1 MSYDRPRIVCMEEED
16 RLSKEIA
23 VRQEPV
29 GDRPQL
35 RASLDAAREVI
46 RVEREA
52 LGSLLDRLEGSNG
65 DGFERAVELVLRCQ
79 GRVVVTGMGK
89 SGLIAR
95 KISATLVS
103 TGTPALFLHPAEA
116 AHGDLG
122 MMAKGDLLF
131 VLSYGGKTEEIEQP
145 VAMAKRLGL
154 PVLAMTGSLN
164 STLAQIADAV
174 LDVRVE
180 REACP
185 LNLTPTASTTAMMA
199 LGDALAIALLER
211 RRFTAEDFA
220 RLHPGGSL
228 GKKLQR
234 VESLMRT
241 GAAIPRV
248 GPATAASEA
257 IYEMSRKGLGLTA
270 VVAEDGRLV
279 GIITD
284 GDLRRL
290 MQQRKK
296 EAFDLT
302 CEQFMTRNPATVEK
316 TELAAAALRIL
327 EDRKITSLLV
337 VDSQGRLEGVL
348 HLHDLWTTQLF

>member
-1 MSYDRPRIVCMEEED
+1 
-16 RLSKEIA
+16 LSKKIA
-23 VRQEPV
+23 TRQESV
-29 GDRPQL
+29 EARAAAKMAREAARKVL
-35 RASLDAAREVI
+35 EIECAALASLL
-46 RVEREA
+46 ER
-52 LGSLLDRLEGSNG
+52 LQGDNG
-65 DGFERAVELVLRCQ
+65 DQLEQAVEQMLACR
-79 GRVVVTGMGK
+79 GRVVVAGMGK

-95 KISATLVS
+95 KISATLAS

-122 MMAKGDLLF
+122 MMAKGDLLL
-131 VLSYGGKTEEIEQP
+131 VLSYGGETEEIEQP

-154 PVLAMTGSLN
+154 PILVMTGNLRSN
-164 STLAQIADAV
+164 LARIADAV

-211 RRFTAEDFA
+211 RGFTAEDFA

-234 VESLMRT
+234 VENLMRT
-241 GAAIPRV
+241 GAAVPRV
-248 GPATAASEA
+248 RPATPTSEA
-257 IYEMSRKGLGLTA
+257 IYEMSRKGLGMTT
-270 VVAEDGRLV
+270 VVAAGDQLV

-290 MQQRKK
+290 LQQRKK
-296 EAFDLT
+296 EALDLT
-302 CEQFMTRNPATVEK
+302 CEEFMTRSPATIGK
-316 TELAAAALRIL
+316 TELAATALRIL
-327 EDRKITSLLV
+327 EERKITSLAV
-337 VDSQGRLEGVL
+337 VDGRGRLEGVL

>member
-1 MSYDRPRIVCMEEED
+1 MEAHAEAKMAREAARKVLEIECAALASLLE
-16 RLSKEIA
+16 RL
-23 VRQEPV
+23 QGDN
-29 GDRPQL
+29 GDRFEQ
-35 RASLDAAREVI
+35 A
-46 RVEREA
+46 VERMLA
-52 LGSLLDRLEGSNG
+52 CR
-65 DGFERAVELVLRCQ
+65 
-79 GRVVVTGMGK
+79 GRVVVAGMGK

-95 KISATLVS
+95 KISATLAS

-122 MMAKGDLLF
+122 MMAQGDLLL
-131 VLSYGGKTEEIEQP
+131 VLSYGGETEEIEQP

-154 PVLAMTGSLN
+154 PILVMTGNLRSN
-164 STLAQIADAV
+164 LARIADAV

-211 RRFTAEDFA
+211 RGFTAEDFA

-234 VESLMRT
+234 VENLMRT
-241 GAAIPRV
+241 GAAVPRV
-248 GPATAASEA
+248 RPATPTSEA
-257 IYEMSRKGLGLTA
+257 IYEMSRKGLGMTT
-270 VVAEDGRLV
+270 VVAAGDQLV

-296 EAFDLT
+296 EALDLT
-302 CEQFMTRNPATVEK
+302 CEEFMTRSPATIGK
-316 TELAAAALRIL
+316 TELAATALRIL
-327 EDRKITSLLV
+327 EERKITSLAV
-337 VDSQGRLEGVL
+337 VDARGRLEGVL

>member
-1 MSYDRPRIVCMEEED
+1 MS
-16 RLSKEIA
+16 KKIA
-23 VRQEPV
+23 TRQESV
-29 GDRPQL
+29 EARAAAKMAREAARKVLEIECAALASLLERLQGDNGDRFEQ
-35 RASLDAAREVI
+35 A
-46 RVEREA
+46 VERMLA
-52 LGSLLDRLEGSNG
+52 CR
-65 DGFERAVELVLRCQ
+65 
-79 GRVVVTGMGK
+79 GRVVVAGMGK

-95 KISATLVS
+95 KISATLAS

-122 MMAKGDLLF
+122 MMAKGDLLL
-131 VLSYGGKTEEIEQP
+131 VLSYGGETEEIEQP

-154 PVLAMTGSLN
+154 PILVMTGNLRSN
-164 STLAQIADAV
+164 LARIADAV

-211 RRFTAEDFA
+211 RGFTAEDFA

-234 VESLMRT
+234 VENLMRT
-241 GAAIPRV
+241 GAAVPRV
-248 GPATAASEA
+248 RPATPTSEA
-257 IYEMSRKGLGLTA
+257 IYEMSRKGLGMTT
-270 VVAEDGRLV
+270 VVADGDQLV

-284 GDLRRL
+284 GNLRRL
-290 MQQRKK
+290 LHQRKK
-296 EAFDLT
+296 EALDLT
-302 CEQFMTRNPATVEK
+302 CEEFMTRAPATIGK
-316 TELAAAALRIL
+316 TELAATALRIL
-327 EDRKITSLLV
+327 EERKITSLAV
-337 VDSQGRLEGVL
+337 VDGRGRLEGVL

>member
-1 MSYDRPRIVCMEEED
+1 LGKKSAPQQTPEG
-16 RLSKEIA
+16 SSA
-23 VRQEPV
+23 VH
-29 GDRPQL
+29 
-35 RASLDAAREVI
+35 AALDAARRVI
-46 RVEREA
+46 EIEQEA
-52 LGSLLDRLEGSNG
+52 LSGLLNRLRESNG
-65 DGFERAVELVLRCQ
+65 EGFAQAVELILACQ

-122 MMAKGDLLF
+122 MMAKNDVLL
-131 VLSYGGKTEEIEQP
+131 VLSYGGNTEEIEHP

-154 PVLAMTGSLN
+154 PVVVMTGNIHSSLAR
-164 STLAQIADAV
+164 LADAV
-174 LDVRVE
+174 LDARVE

-185 LNLTPTASTTAMMA
+185 LNLTPTASTTAMIA

-211 RRFTAEDFA
+211 RGFTAGDFA
-220 RLHPGGSL
+220 ELHPGGTL
-228 GKKLQR
+228 GKKLRR
-234 VESLMRT
+234 VETLMRT

-248 GPATAASEA
+248 RPTTSVPEA
-257 IYEMSRKGLGLTA
+257 IFEMSSKGLGMTA
-270 VVAEDGRLV
+270 VVAEDERVAGV
-279 GIITD
+279 VTD

-296 EAFDLT
+296 EALDLT
-302 CEQFMTRNPATVEK
+302 CGQFMTRNPATVEK
-316 TELAAAALRIL
+316 TEFAATALRL
-327 EDRKITSLLV
+327 MEDRKITSLLV
-337 VDSQGRLEGVL
+337 VDAEGRLQGVL

>member
-1 MSYDRPRIVCMEEED
+1 MEKD
-16 RLSKEIA
+16 SSVSSSSSSVSSRLA
-23 VRQEPV
+23 
-29 GDRPQL
+29 GTAAAA
-35 RASLDAAREVI
+35 ASLEAARKV
-46 RVEREA
+46 VEAERDA
-52 LGSLLDRLEGSNG
+52 LSALLDRLQESNESGVGGAAGSRIG
-65 DGFERAVELVLRCQ
+65 VARAVELILLCT

-122 MMAKGDLLF
+122 MMARGDLLL
-131 VLSYGGKTEEIEQP
+131 VLSYGGNTAEIEEP

-154 PVLAMTGSLN
+154 PVLAMTGNLS
-164 STLAQIADAV
+164 STLAQTADAV

-185 LNLTPTASTTAMMA
+185 LNLTPTASTAAMMA

-211 RRFTAEDFA
+211 RGFTAEDFA
-220 RLHPGGSL
+220 VLHPGGSL
-228 GKKLQR
+228 GKKLRR

-241 GAAIPRV
+241 GEAIPRV
-248 GPATAASEA
+248 GPATPAFDA
-257 IYEMSRKGLGLTA
+257 IYEMSRKRLGMTA
-270 VVAEDGRLV
+270 VVGDDNRLLGV
-279 GIITD
+279 ITD

-290 MQQRKK
+290 LEQRNK
-296 EAFDLT
+296 EALDLT
-302 CEQFMTRNPATVEK
+302 CEQFMTRNPATVGKNEF
-316 TELAAAALRIL
+316 AAGALRIL
-327 EDRKITSLLV
+327 EERKITSLLV
-337 VDSQGRLEGVL
+337 VDPEGRLEGVL